1 MKTRSKLFLLGL
13 SLSLVTASS
22 ARALERQTVAGWDF
36 SQFQGDG
43 ALFVDNTFQLVG
55 TLPANYSFLDP
66 TFGVGAESAQ
76 FGTLYFDGQFGST
89 PSDQNDTFLP
99 TAGSL
104 ASNLDAPGQAAF
116 DSWALLQLEGQVFA
130 QSLSMIAKAPLSVVF
145 RAQRGATETLA
156 DPGKG
161 PDLAWSISFAARA
174 FTGTTNVTVEFS
186 TDGGGY
192 APIETLTLTSSDTA
206 FTVTGPSVR
215 SDVAF
220 FRLVF
225 APTTPAE
232 PIFDNV
238 IVQVSLDK
246 VAGKCVNQLNKNYR
260 TIFKTQAKEA
270 ETCVKDFSLGKD
282 LAPATDVLS
291 CTEADRKGKLAKVIA
306 KNTDPLKGAEAKF
319 CTCSDPKKCA
329 IPAFA
334 YAGDIT
340 GASENLATF
349 PARFLQLDLFGTAPN
364 QGIADKKLDK
374 TVATCQQTAQKSTNK
389 LADRIFNEFVL
400 CKKQITNPKG
410 GKADKV
416 PAGANNPAQSIQDIA
431 ACVNFDTDK
440 GKIARERQKLADKVT
455 KDCAAGDLP
464 AAFGAGS
471 CASAGTPAELI
482 TCLQDAALARVE
494 LAISEV
500 DDF

>member
-22 ARALERQTVAGWDF
+22 ARALDRQTVAGWDF

-55 TLPANYSFLDP
+55 TLPANYSFFDP

-89 PSDQNDTFLP
+89 ASDQNDTFLP

-145 RAQRGATETLA
+145 RAQRGENGALA
-156 DPGKG
+156 EPGKG
-161 PDLAWSISFAARA
+161 PDLAWSISFAGRA
-174 FTGTTNVTVEFS
+174 FSGTTNVAVEFS
-186 TDGGGY
+186 TDGGAY
-192 APIETLTLTSSDTA
+192 TPIETAVLTPADSA

-220 FRLVF
+220 FRLTF
-225 APTTPAE
+225 DPTTPAE
-232 PIFDNV
+232 PILDNV

-270 ETCVKDFSLGKD
+270 EKCVADFSAGKD
-282 LAPATDVLS
+282 LTPATDVLS
-291 CTEADRKGKLAKVIA
+291 CIEADRKGKLAKVIA
-306 KNTDPLKGAEAKF
+306 KNTDLLKGAEAKF
-319 CTCSDPKKCA
+319 CTCSDPAKCA
-329 IPAFA
+329 IPAFS
-334 YAGDIT
+334 YAGNIT
-340 GASENLATF
+340 DASENLATF
-349 PARFLQLDLFGTAPN
+349 PARFLQFDLFGQAPDL
-364 QGIADKKLDK
+364 GIADKTVDT
-374 TVATCQQTAQKSTNK
+374 TVAKCQQTAQKSTNK

-416 PAGANNPAQSIQDIA
+416 PTAANNPAQSIQDIA

-440 GKIARERQKLADKVT
+440 AKLARERQKLADKVN
-455 KDCAAGDLP
+455 KDCVASDLP
-464 AAFGAGS
+464 AAFGAGN

-482 TCLQDAALARVE
+482 TCLEDAALSRVE
-494 LAISEV
+494 LAIREV